1 MIMDLNTE
9 KLELIKKVLETD
21 NIAILKNIKAVF
33 EDKEK
38 KVWEELTPEQQ
49 EEINIGIQNENR
61 GDVVDF

>member
-1 MIMDLNTE
+1 MDLNAL
-9 KLELIKKVLETD
+9 KLELIKKIAKTKDTD
-21 NIAILKNIKAVF
+21 ILKKISAVF

-38 KVWEELTPEQQ
+38 EVWKELTPEQQ

>member
-1 MIMDLNTE
+1 MDLNAE
-9 KLELIKKVLETD
+9 KLELIRKVLETD
-21 NIAILKNIKAVF
+21 DVAILKKIKAVF

>member
-1 MIMDLNTE
+1 MDLNTE

>member
-1 MIMDLNTE
+1 MDLNAE
-9 KLELIKKVLETD
+9 KVELIKKIVKT
-21 NIAILKNIKAVF
+21 KNIDLLKKIRAVF

-38 KVWEELTPEQQ
+38 EVWDELTPEQQ

>member
-1 MIMDLNTE
+1 MDLNAE
-9 KLELIKKVLETD
+9 KLELIRKVLETD
-21 NIAILKNIKAVF
+21 DVAILKKIRAVF

>member
-1 MIMDLNTE
+1 MDLNAE
-9 KLELIKKVLETD
+9 KLELIKKIVKTKDADL
-21 NIAILKNIKAVF
+21 LKKIRAVF

-38 KVWEELTPEQQ
+38 AVWKELTPEQQ

>member
-1 MIMDLNTE
+1 MDLNAI
-9 KLELIKKVLETD
+9 KLELIKKIAKTKD
-21 NIAILKNIKAVF
+21 IAILKKIKAVF

-38 KVWEELTPEQQ
+38 EVWKELTPEQQ

>member
-1 MIMDLNTE
+1 MDLNAE
-9 KLELIKKVLETD
+9 KLELIEKIAKTNDVDLLKKIRT
-21 NIAILKNIKAVF
+21 VF

-38 KVWEELTPEQQ
+38 EVWEELTPEQQ

>member
-1 MIMDLNTE
+1 MDLNAE
-9 KLELIKKVLETD
+9 KLKLIKKIIKTKDVNL
-21 NIAILKNIKAVF
+21 LKKIRAVF

-38 KVWEELTPEQQ
+38 EVWEELTPEQQ

>member
-1 MIMDLNTE
+1 MDLNAE
-9 KLELIKKVLETD
+9 KLELIKKIVKTKDINL
-21 NIAILKNIKAVF
+21 LKKIRAVF

-38 KVWEELTPEQQ
+38 EVWEELTPEQQ